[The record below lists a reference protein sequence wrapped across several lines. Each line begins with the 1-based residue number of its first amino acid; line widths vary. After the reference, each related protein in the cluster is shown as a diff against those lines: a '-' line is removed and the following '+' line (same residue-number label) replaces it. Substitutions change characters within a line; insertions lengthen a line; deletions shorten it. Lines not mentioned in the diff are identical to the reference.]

1 MNYRQLEI
9 FAAVMR
15 AGTASKAAD
24 LLGITQP
31 AASRALAELETS
43 LGFLLFDRIRQRL
56 LPTPEAWQ
64 LYRTVEA
71 SFRGLDTIKAEA
83 ARIRD
88 QGTGRL
94 RIASLSLL
102 GSTLVPRAIGRFRL
116 RHPDISVTFHVLLSR
131 GVRDLVAS
139 GQFDVGLAADEIDT
153 TGITHQLFLSPSAMI
168 AMPVGHP
175 LAAKSTITPVD
186 LSGHPF
192 IAYVP
197 EDRARQRLEAIL
209 DQAGVKLN
217 VVVETIYA
225 STVCSLVI
233 EGVGIGLVSPYVLS
247 ALDRSRI
254 VLKPFEPSVQIRT
267 LLILPPDKPKSLLV
281 RDFITALMESR

>member
-1 MNYRQLEI
+1 MNHRQIEI

-24 LLGITQP
+24 ALGITQP
-31 AASRALAELETS
+31 AASRALAEMERS
-43 LGFLLFDRIRQRL
+43 LGFSLFDRVRQRL

-64 LYRTVEA
+64 LFKSIEA
-71 SFRGLDTIKAEA
+71 AYRGLDTIRAEA

-88 QGTGRL
+88 QGTGGL

-102 GSTLVPRAIGRFRL
+102 GSTLVPKAIGRFRE
-116 RHPDISVTFHVLLSR
+116 RHPDTSITFHVLMSR
-131 GVRDLVAS
+131 EVRDLVVS
-139 GQFDVGLAADEIDT
+139 GQFDVGLAADEIDV
-153 TGITHQLFLSPSAMI
+153 TGVTPQLFLSPQAMI

-175 LAAKSTITPVD
+175 LANKHTINPVD
-186 LSGHPF
+186 LKGHAF

-197 EDRARQRLEAIL
+197 EDRARQRLDKIL
-209 DQAGVKLN
+209 ADANVKLN

-225 STVCSLVI
+225 STVCALVN
-233 EGVGIGLVSPYVLS
+233 EGVGIGLVSPYAVS
-247 ALDRSRI
+247 ALDKNRV
-254 VLKPFEPSVQIRT
+254 VLRPFEPAVQVRT

>member
-1 MNYRQLEI
+1 MNFRQIEI

-31 AASRALAELETS
+31 AASRTLSELELD
-43 LGFLLFDRIRQRL
+43 LGFPLFDRVRQRL
-56 LPTPEAWQ
+56 VATPEAWQ
-64 LYRTVEA
+64 LYKSVEA

-102 GSTLVPRAIGRFRL
+102 GATLVPKAIARFRV
-116 RHPDISVTFHVLLSR
+116 RHPDVSATLHVLVSR
-131 GVRDLVAS
+131 DVRDLVAS

-153 TGITHQLFLSPSAMI
+153 TGVTHQLFLSPQAMI

-175 LAAKSTITPVD
+175 LADRDVVRPAD
-186 LSGHPF
+186 LEGYPF
-192 IAYVP
+192 LAYVP
-197 EDRARQRLEAIL
+197 EDRARQRLDAIL
-209 DQAGVKLN
+209 AAAGVKLN
-217 VVVETIYA
+217 IVVETIYA
-225 STVCSLVI
+225 STVCALVT
-233 EGVGIGLVSPYVLS
+233 EGVGVGLVSPYVVGN
-247 ALDRSRI
+247 LDKSRV
-254 VLKPFEPSVQIRT
+254 VLRPFEPSVQIKT
-267 LLILPPDKPKSLLV
+267 LLILPPGKPKSLLV